1 MIKPKTIYKILTI
14 FVIIVFIFLLNKTCA
29 TQTQEN
35 FNITI
40 KDVIKED
47 NGKREVVIHT
57 YINEIKIEKGIIVYQ
72 AKINYDENIFEN
84 IEIEETDIWNKP
96 ILKNNKLIGYTK
108 TGKATNKAGELFT
121 LKLTVK
127 ENVKDIETNINIEEI
142 EVANTKEKSKT
153 TKPYTV
159 AIKIKAAEKTNKTNK
174 TNLLLPII
182 IVIIITSIIIAIYI
196 IKKKHKNIV

>member
-14 FVIIVFIFLLNKTCA
+14 FVIIVFIFLLNKTYA

-40 KDVIKED
+40 KDIIKED

-72 AKINYDENIFEN
+72 AKINYDENIFEK

-108 TGKATNKAGELFT
+108 NGKATNKAGELFT

-142 EVANTKEKSKT
+142 EVANTKEKSKAS
-153 TKPYTV
+153 KPYTV
-159 AIKIKAAEKTNKTNK
+159 AIKIKAAEKTNKTN
-174 TNLLLPII
+174 LLLPII
-182 IVIIITSIIIAIYI
+182 IAIIITLIIITIYI
-196 IKKKHKNIV
+196 IKNKNKRKETKK